1 MTPRR
6 RPGRPRSVD
15 RDGIGAVVVELG
27 FSEATFA
34 AVAERLEVTE
44 TTLFR
49 HVGNRRGL
57 MAAGL
62 ALVFDRWP
70 WPEPEGR
77 WRTVLGSYALALW
90 QVCHDH
96 PGAAE
101 EISAGAFPP
110 VFAWIWADVVERLIA
125 DGLSPQRATIAA
137 DLAFDLAVA
146 DRRGHDR
153 FAQIGEAEL
162 TAMAGD
168 IDQAWTRALRGR
180 TEQARQRIALARQES
195 ERAMTMSAEQWFG
208 VRLDLVLDGVAAEVG
223 R

>member
-1 MTPRR
+1 
-6 RPGRPRSVD
+6 
-15 RDGIGAVVVELG
+15 
-27 FSEATFA
+27 
-34 AVAERLEVTE
+34 
-44 TTLFR
+44 
-49 HVGNRRGL
+49 

-70 WPEPEGR
+70 WPEPEGEVADGAR
-77 WRTVLGSYALALW
+77 LVRPRPVAGLPRPSGSG
-90 QVCHDH
+90 QED
-96 PGAAE
+96 
-101 EISAGAFPP
+101 SAGAFPP

-168 IDQAWTRALRGR
+168 IDQAWTRALRGGPSR
-180 TEQARQRIALARQES
+180 PDSGSPWPDRSRS
-195 ERAMTMSAEQWFG
+195 EP
-208 VRLDLVLDGVAAEVG
+208 
-223 R
+223 